1 MCRLAELGPAATRS
15 HRTRRWRPIRR
26 RRRTWRSE
34 RATSFSVSVVSG
46 GFLSEL
52 TISKAKKEGKN
63 HQTAERKKKKKVRRA
78 REATAGREDKAF
90 FGKASWPI
98 TVVQDCPTELGAV
111 VKDHDQTK
119 RRRTFITTN
128 NLLAAD
134 PGGHDGPQ
142 ASPEGDTT
150 VCGQPQHQPSP
161 AQGHGLNPA
170 RPDGANSLLLRF
182 SSQ

>member
-1 MCRLAELGPAATRS
+1 MPPCGAWAGSHKVTSDTPLAADPEETTDLEE
-15 HRTRRWRPIRR
+15 RTCHLFLCVCCLWWLSLRIDDIKSKKRRKKSPNRR
-26 RRRTWRSE
+26 
-34 RATSFSVSVVSG
+34 
-46 GFLSEL
+46 
-52 TISKAKKEGKN
+52 
-63 HQTAERKKKKKVRRA
+63 AEKKKKKVRRA

-150 VCGQPQHQPSP
+150 VCGQHQHQPSP

-182 SSQ
+182 S